1 VLRLA
6 LYIKNTY
13 LVVTFA
19 VYMTG
24 VGYVDDM
31 CHSFFSLF
39 FLAVA
44 HANYKVAKRNHEG
57 YGICNNTLY
66 VL

>member
-1 VLRLA
+1 
-6 LYIKNTY
+6 
-13 LVVTFA
+13 
-19 VYMTG
+19 MTG